1 MTNLPQSIKKKLKSY
16 INSLLGRK
24 EVAGDDENG
33 ADSVTICCGGAVH
46 IAYRGLSDDRMYIS
60 YNRKWQEVRYFRQ
73 NSLRVF
79 CAECRQ
85 RIYSSEDA
93 ENS

>member
-1 MTNLPQSIKKKLKSY
+1 MTNLPQSLKKLKSY
-16 INSLLGRK
+16 IRSLLGRQK
-24 EVAGDDENG
+24 VEADDNQNE

-46 IAYRGLSDDRMYIS
+46 IAYRGLSDDRMYVS

-93 ENS
+93 EDN

>member
-1 MTNLPQSIKKKLKSY
+1 MTNLPQSFKKLKSY
-16 INSLLGRK
+16 INGLLGRK
-24 EVAGDDENG
+24 AESGEDDHEPE
-33 ADSVTICCGGAVH
+33 SVTACCGGAVH

-60 YNRKWQEVRYFRQ
+60 YNRKWEEVRYFRQ

-85 RIYSSEDA
+85 RIYSSEEA
-93 ENS
+93 ETS

>member
-16 INSLLGRK
+16 INGLLGRK
-24 EVAGDDENG
+24 DEVGRDDQEP
-33 ADSVTICCGGAVH
+33 DSATICCGGAVH

-60 YNRKWQEVRYFRQ
+60 YDRKWEEVRFFRQ

-79 CAECRQ
+79 CAGCRQ
-85 RIYSSEDA
+85 RIYSSEDT
-93 ENS
+93 ES